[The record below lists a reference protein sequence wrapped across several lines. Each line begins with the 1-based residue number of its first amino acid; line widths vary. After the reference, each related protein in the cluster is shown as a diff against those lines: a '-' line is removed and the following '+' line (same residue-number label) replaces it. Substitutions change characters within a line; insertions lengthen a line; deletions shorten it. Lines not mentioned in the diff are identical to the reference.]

1 MDSEENTNIERNRIK
16 ELLEEAAKRH
26 REIEQKIHP
35 EKFETNISKSADDNK
50 TKNVIPVKDSV
61 YSPETQPEIN
71 LPQTDQVKPIIEFKR
86 ESDIEPA
93 EQVKHVF
100 ESNSE
105 AKTEQTEQ
113 ALSINETEPEKEF
126 KPTLKIMPEAHD
138 SPEIDPELVEQTKD
152 IEDILPFDAPELIEF
167 VEKPVKEVSD
177 SADEV
182 TNKEISPIEVIDIS
196 SKLKEVSDDDELKI
210 IMNSLNDLVSRHVAD
225 TNEIVES
232 KGTDKIQK
240 PDSIA
245 EPKEV
250 DKTAN
255 LSISLE
261 TPKVELL
268 NASKNSIDSTESVK
282 SIKTEDVIKSE
293 AAPVKTTTEIQ
304 DESKVIVETFE
315 PEVQTP
321 EPFISEFDLHLFSKG
336 TFYRIFDKFG
346 AQLHTENGICGVW
359 FTTWAPNA
367 EKVYLIGEFNGW
379 RENEDFQ
386 LKRIHNDLGIWSA
399 FFPGIKE
406 GDTYK
411 YSIKSKVDRDLRRKG
426 DPYAFRSELRPKNA
440 SIVAN
445 INKYSW
451 HDEDW
456 MNRRANGNFKNKPM
470 NIFEVHLGSWR
481 RDYNNS
487 EFPNE
492 WGYLSYSQLAHE
504 IVDYVKKMGYTHI
517 ELLPVMEHPLDI
529 SWGYQVTHYYAP
541 TSRFGQPDDFMYFVD
556 YCHQNGIGVIL
567 DWVPAHFPY
576 DEHALAYFDG
586 KQIYAY
592 ENLKRGYSKDW
603 GTFIFDYGK
612 PEVQNFLIGS
622 ALFWLEK
629 YHADGLRVD
638 AVASMLYL
646 DYSRD
651 QGDWEPNIHGG
662 REHLEAINF
671 LKHLNSKVHEYH
683 KGALMIAEESTSW
696 PGVSHPLNDGGLGF
710 DMKWNMGWMNDIL
723 LYFSKDPVYRKYH
736 QGKITFSLWYAFSE
750 NFVLPISHDEVVHGK
765 KSLLEKMPGDNWQK
779 FANMRL
785 FLGFMTG
792 HPGKKLNFM
801 TTDIAQYDEWNC
813 ETAVEWNLLDL
824 DLNKKL
830 NLFVQDLNRLYT
842 NHLSLFEN
850 DFQSDGF
857 RWIDFSDSLH
867 SVISFVRFSK
877 NKEEIMLFTLN
888 MTPTVR
894 YDYQIGV
901 PASGFWK
908 EILNSDAEIYGGS
921 GVGNMGGKQS
931 EPIPYKDWQNSIKV
945 TLPPLTVN
953 IYKYEK
959 KLEIPKPAGTTSKK
973 RLDEVEQMYI
983 DMETGGGD

>member
-1 MDSEENTNIERNRIK
+1 MDSEENANIEQNRIK

-26 REIEQKIHP
+26 REIEEKIHP
-35 EKFETNISKSADDNK
+35 EKFDINISKSIDDKK
-50 TKNVIPVKDSV
+50 TEYVIPVKDSV
-61 YSPETQPEIN
+61 YAPETKPEIDI
-71 LPQTDQVKPIIEFKR
+71 PPVDQVKPIIEFKR
-86 ESDIEPA
+86 ESDIETT

-100 ESNSE
+100 ESKSE
-105 AKTEQTEQ
+105 AKAEQIEQ
-113 ALSINETEPEKEF
+113 ALRINETEPVMEIKSA
-126 KPTLKIMPEAHD
+126 LKIMPEAHD
-138 SPEIDPELVEQTKD
+138 SPETEPELVEQSKD
-152 IEDILPFDAPELIEF
+152 IEEILPFDAPDLIEF
-167 VEKPVKEVSD
+167 VEKPVKEKTDSGSD
-177 SADEV
+177 KNDE
-182 TNKEISPIEVIDIS
+182 EISPIEVIDIS
-196 SKLKEVSDDDELKI
+196 SKLKEVSEEDELKI
-210 IMNSLNDLVSRHVAD
+210 IMNSLNDIASRHAVD
-225 TNEIVES
+225 TDDLVKSIE
-232 KGTDKIQK
+232 TDKINK
-240 PDSIA
+240 SDSSLETPV
-245 EPKEV
+245 EPPE
-250 DKTAN
+250 
-255 LSISLE
+255 LSIMLE
-261 TPKVELL
+261 TPKVELI
-268 NASKNSIDSTESVK
+268 NIAKDNISSTDSNISSETNEKIEAGAKTDSEISQVSDESIVNVE
-282 SIKTEDVIKSE
+282 
-293 AAPVKTTTEIQ
+293 TTEPI
-304 DESKVIVETFE
+304 E
-315 PEVQTP
+315 QTP
-321 EPFISEFDLHLFSKG
+321 EPFITEFDLHLFSKG
-336 TFYRIFDKFG
+336 TFYRIFEKFG
-346 AQLHTENGICGVW
+346 AQLHTENEIGGVC

-379 RENEDFQ
+379 RENEDYQ

-411 YSIKSKVDRDLRRKG
+411 YSIKSKVDKDLRRKG
-426 DPYAFRSELRPKNA
+426 DPYAFRSEVRPKNA

-445 INKYSW
+445 INKYTW
-451 HDEDW
+451 QDENW
-456 MNRRANGNFKNKPM
+456 MCQRANESFKSKPM

-481 RDYNNS
+481 RNYNNT

-504 IVDYVKKMGYTHI
+504 IVDHVKKMGYTHI

-541 TSRFGQPDDFMYFVD
+541 TSRFGQPEDFMYFVD

-723 LYFSKDPVYRKYH
+723 LYFSKDPVYRKFH

-842 NHLSLFEN
+842 NHPALFEI
-850 DFQSDGF
+850 DFESDGF

-867 SVISFVRFSK
+867 SVLSFIRFSK
-877 NKEEIMLFTLN
+877 NKEEIILFTLN

-921 GVGNMGGKQS
+921 GLGNMGGSQS

-945 TLPPLTVN
+945 TLPPLAVN

-959 KLEIPKPAGTTSKK
+959 KVEIPKPAGTSAKK